1 MGANFIWEEIEKKK
15 FRVISTYKEAL
26 KEKITNFGRTQQK
39 YTTFGPFYEA
49 YLYAFALGFHAGI
62 RKKIEENE
70 DLDTFNAV
78 YEWADDPITKKKD
91 ILKNFFMIMLC
102 EENIREESEFNF
114 YGMEHLNNEQIK
126 ERIKK
131 FLLIF
136 EEYANAG
143 FEIIYNKVNEKPEFL
158 DNFTWAQ
165 ELIESY
171 ISDS

>member
-1 MGANFIWEEIEKKK
+1 
-15 FRVISTYKEAL
+15 
-26 KEKITNFGRTQQK
+26 
-39 YTTFGPFYEA
+39 
-49 YLYAFALGFHAGI
+49 
-62 RKKIEENE
+62 
-70 DLDTFNAV
+70 
-78 YEWADDPITKKKD
+78 
-91 ILKNFFMIMLC
+91 
-102 EENIREESEFNF
+102 
-114 YGMEHLNNEQIK
+114 MEHLNNEQIK